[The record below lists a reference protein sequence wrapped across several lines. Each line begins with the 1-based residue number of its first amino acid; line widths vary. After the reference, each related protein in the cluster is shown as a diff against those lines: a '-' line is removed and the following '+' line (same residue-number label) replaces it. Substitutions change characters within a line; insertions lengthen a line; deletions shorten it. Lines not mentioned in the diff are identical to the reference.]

1 MGKLLEGSFGQID
14 KLLKSGLSENGLLDL
29 VNEPSPH
36 TQMVSGWKIK
46 SIHPEVIRD
55 FLAVSNIQLG
65 NLDEEII
72 RWKVLLKK
80 RGLVTLI
87 KKANNSTSKDWEENP
102 ERSMALVTVLQMLDY
117 LNKPNTSGK

>member
-55 FLAVSNIQLG
+55 FLAV
-65 NLDEEII
+65 
-72 RWKVLLKK
+72 
-80 RGLVTLI
+80 
-87 KKANNSTSKDWEENP
+87 
-102 ERSMALVTVLQMLDY
+102 
-117 LNKPNTSGK
+117 